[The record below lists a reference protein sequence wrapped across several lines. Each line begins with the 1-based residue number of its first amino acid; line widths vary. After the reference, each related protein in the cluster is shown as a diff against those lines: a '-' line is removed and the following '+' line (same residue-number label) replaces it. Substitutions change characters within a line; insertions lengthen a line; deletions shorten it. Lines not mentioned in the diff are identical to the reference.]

1 MRKISNL
8 NINNTYRSR
17 NLNTM
22 VSQDVKRLI
31 TRVSSKNEPQVLKDI
46 KQERYARHYLIDE
59 SQKPLQKGTIE
70 KIFQTKQPVSYY
82 TRTTVP
88 YELLL
93 RLANIKNSS
102 VVYQIH
108 SEFTKEQIKNVQTA
122 SMLCKTVV
130 SCPLLY
136 PDGKAK
142 DILFSLWELRYILD
156 RVVLTFPKL
165 KTKQLENRK
174 EYYHYNKNIKRYEL
188 FSKYKLQYYRN
199 LHEVLARWRIQLWLV
214 LEDAAEV
221 EYFETKVK

>member
-1 MRKISNL
+1 M
-8 NINNTYRSR
+8 
-17 NLNTM
+17 
-22 VSQDVKRLI
+22 
-31 TRVSSKNEPQVLKDI
+31 
-46 KQERYARHYLIDE
+46 
-59 SQKPLQKGTIE
+59 
-70 KIFQTKQPVSYY
+70 
-82 TRTTVP
+82 
-88 YELLL
+88 
-93 RLANIKNSS
+93 
-102 VVYQIH
+102 YQIH

-142 DILFSLWELRYILD
+142 DILFSLWELRYVLD

-188 FSKYKLQYYRN
+188 FSKYKLQYYHN

-214 LEDAAEV
+214 LEDTAEV